1 MKRTTRLH
9 APALALGVVALTA
22 GALALGAATFA
33 ARAQEPAGDP
43 ANGARIYVAV
53 GCFTCHGR
61 AGQGGA
67 FNYTTPALAKIQW
80 PVEAFRAFLRIGVN
94 DMPAYAKEVLS
105 DQQVADVHAFLR
117 SLPGSRSPSDI
128 PLLNQ

>member
-1 MKRTTRLH
+1 MKMKTLVT
-9 APALALGVVALTA
+9 AALAISGLTFVA
-22 GALALGAATFA
+22 G
-33 ARAQEPAGDP
+33 AQEPAGDP

-67 FNYTTPALAKIQW
+67 FNYVTPALAKTQW
-80 PVEAFRAFLRIGVN
+80 PVEALRAFLRVGVN

-105 DQQVADVHAFLR
+105 DQQVADIHAFLR
-117 SLPGSRSPSDI
+117 SLPGSRSPANF

>member
-1 MKRTTRLH
+1 MKRMTLQV
-9 APALALGVVALTA
+9 PALALGGVTIAAV
-22 GALALGAATFA
+22 LALGVATFA

-43 ANGARIYVAV
+43 ASGARIYVAV

-67 FNYTTPALAKIQW
+67 FNYATPALAKLQW
-80 PVEAFRAFLRIGVN
+80 PVEALRAFLRVGVN

-105 DQQVADVHAFLR
+105 DQQVADIHAFLR
-117 SLPGSRSPSDI
+117 SLPGTRSPAEI

>member
-1 MKRTTRLH
+1 MSRIGGT
-9 APALALGVVALTA
+9 LARAVGPSVLSG
-22 GALALGAATFA
+22 FA
-33 ARAQEPAGDP
+33 ALVLGGFAFVARSQEPAGDA

>member
-1 MKRTTRLH
+1 MKIDKL
-9 APALALGVVALTA
+9 
-22 GALALGAATFA
+22 LGAALVLGGLTFA
-33 ARAQEPAGDP
+33 SGAQEPAGDA

-117 SLPGSRSPSDI
+117 SLPGSRSPSEI
-128 PLLNQ
+128 PLLNP

>member
-1 MKRTTRLH
+1 MNRIGTVLTRAFL
-9 APALALGVVALTA
+9 PAVLTA
-22 GALALGAATFA
+22 SAALVVGGTGLI
-33 ARAQEPAGDP
+33 ARAQEPAGDA

-80 PVEAFRAFLRIGVN
+80 PVEALRAFLRVGVN

-105 DQQVADVHAFLR
+105 DQQVADIHAFLR
-117 SLPGSRSPSDI
+117 SLPGSRSPADI